1 MKLKAI
7 AGFIILFLLY
17 HAAEYCLGRNN
28 NIAAFLVLMGTCIA
42 TAYFIARWMGLGGNA
57 AWGLPIQKTSIR
69 LTAIGLILGLIIYTS
84 AFLARLAL
92 GAEIITGTPSF
103 SQALT
108 GSIVFILG
116 TILPSL
122 AEDILTRGYLYKF
135 FHSKMSST
143 AFVLLSSIVF
153 TANHIDRYDA
163 GFTIFL
169 FLFITGVCL
178 AIPLAIT
185 GNLWYSFGMHW
196 AGNIVYRITND
207 VLQTAPGSNRSYSMW
222 VLILFVS
229 LAAIINYFVSL
240 RLRNRLLQT
249 TGRHR

>member
-17 HAAEYCLGRNN
+17 HAAEYCLGSYN
-28 NIAAFLVLMGTCIA
+28 NITAFLLLMGACVA
-42 TAYFIARWMGLGGNA
+42 AAYFIARWMGFSGNA
-57 AWGLPIQKTSIR
+57 AWGLPIQKTSII
-69 LTAIGLILGLIIYTS
+69 LTATGLALGLIIYIA
-84 AFLARLAL
+84 AFIARLAL
-92 GAEIITGTPSF
+92 GAEVIANIPPV
-103 SQALT
+103 SQALS
-108 GSIVFILG
+108 GSLVFILG

-135 FHSKMSST
+135 FHSKMSSA

-163 GFTIFL
+163 GFIILL
-169 FLFITGVCL
+169 FLFITGICL
-178 AIPLAIT
+178 AIPLALT

-207 VLQTAPGSNRSYSMW
+207 VLQTAPGSNSNYSMGI
-222 VLILFVS
+222 LILFVS
-229 LAAIINYFVSL
+229 LAAITNYFVSL
-240 RLRNRLLQT
+240 QLRNRLLQT
-249 TGRHR
+249 TGRQ